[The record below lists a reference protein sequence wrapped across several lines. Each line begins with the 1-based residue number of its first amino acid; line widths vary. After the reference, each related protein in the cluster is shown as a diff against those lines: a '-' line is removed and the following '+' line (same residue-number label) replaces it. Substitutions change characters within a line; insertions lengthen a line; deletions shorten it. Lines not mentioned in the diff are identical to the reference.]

1 MKYVLVFIFIKKKN
15 VLRFAPQG
23 SNPGSVPIYMGD
35 SRYHGYVQVTL
46 MRLQRLM
53 RKKEEGYD
61 LTLR

>member
-1 MKYVLVFIFIKKKN
+1 MV
-15 VLRFAPQG
+15 
-23 SNPGSVPIYMGD
+23 D
-35 SRYHGYVQVTL
+35 SQYHGYVQVTL